1 MKLGKFFTEKEF
13 TKNQGLYC
21 LTDLSLYERRN
32 RKGKNQSCNGID
44 EKKRHKTYSTHGVRH
59 KSEYN
64 ILVNGQPDSIDL
76 PDYKNSKFDNT
87 KKEFPRIKEEAFDN
101 DMYHYDKEEFSHE
114 NSPIVNNSFFEQMS
128 YSYMESIFSSPMESN
143 VDLQIK
149 HESHSNVLKIEDNWI
164 SRPTNYGPNK
174 DLFRGILISP
184 YLNRGPNVD

>member
-1 MKLGKFFTEKEF
+1 M
-13 TKNQGLYC
+13 
-21 LTDLSLYERRN
+21 
-32 RKGKNQSCNGID
+32 
-44 EKKRHKTYSTHGVRH
+44 
-59 KSEYN
+59 
-64 ILVNGQPDSIDL
+64 DL